1 MLAPGERDPARRVPA
16 VVMAGDRGAA
26 RPVRGQSKVF
36 LELGGRALVSHVVWV
51 LQQVPEVR
59 EVWVIGDARRLESV
73 LGPLREGLVKPL
85 HVIEQL
91 RTLYENAWEAY
102 RRILPGA
109 GPAGRDPESPED
121 LDRAVFYLSGDLPFA
136 TPQEISAFLRG
147 ALAQDC
153 DYALGVVDEA
163 SVEHFYPG
171 APGGPGIH
179 PVYFNVSEGRV
190 RQSNLHLVK
199 PGRVGNRHYIQEMYE
214 HRYQKQLGNMLAL
227 GWTILRSEQGG
238 LRIVFYYLLMHLAS
252 LADRWGWRRLADRVR
267 TWIPTGRVEA
277 AVGQLLRAS
286 FRLMIT
292 HGGGCAIDIDKDEE
306 YEAARARYEEW
317 RGTQRKRAEKLYGP
331 PALPERSGP

>member
-1 MLAPGERDPARRVPA
+1 MAPGERDPERRVPA

-26 RPVRGQSKVF
+26 RAVRGESKVF
-36 LELGGRALVSHVVWV
+36 LELGGRALVAHVVSI

-59 EVWVIGDARRLESV
+59 EVWVIGAARRLESA

-85 HVIEQL
+85 HVVEQF

-102 RRILPGA
+102 RRVLPGA
-109 GPAGRDPESPED
+109 GAAGRDPESSED
-121 LDRAVFYLSGDLPFA
+121 LDTPVLYVSGDLPFA
-136 TPQEISAFLRG
+136 TPQEISAFLHG
-147 ALAQDC
+147 ALARDC

-171 APGGPGIH
+171 ERGGPGIH

-199 PGRVGNRHYIQEMYE
+199 PGRLGNRHYIQDMYE
-214 HRYQKQLGNMLAL
+214 HRYQRQIGNMLAL

-252 LADRWGWRRLADRVR
+252 LADRWGWRRLADRIR

-286 FRLMIT
+286 FRLVIT

-306 YEAARARYEEW
+306 YEAARARYDEW
-317 RGTQRKRAEKLYGP
+317 RGVQRKRAEELYGP